1 MMERS
6 IALSVRMLCFGI
18 GWRRCSLTL
27 MYWAA
32 SRAYEDG
39 VRQQILTIGTTT
51 ATSLDGQLVET
62 LAKDND
68 DSVRPRL
75 ANRLTGIWQVP
86 AGAEIEMSL
95 QLVEKTG
102 NSLAS
107 VLRLTST
114 DMQVVKETMASN
126 AEIESA
132 FEERP
137 KSSGLKREVPSRTPF
152 DKSRQMFLEAF
163 GKSVP
168 ANISAAGP
176 IKNGSEIVAVLAM
189 QGLVRPENFA
199 WYSLLG

>member
-18 GWRRCSLTL
+18 GWRRFSLTL

-62 LAKDND
+62 MAKDND

-107 VLRLTST
+107 VLL
-114 DMQVVKETMASN
+114 
-126 AEIESA
+126 
-132 FEERP
+132 
-137 KSSGLKREVPSRTPF
+137 RTCR
-152 DKSRQMFLEAF
+152 S
-163 GKSVP
+163 
-168 ANISAAGP
+168 
-176 IKNGSEIVAVLAM
+176 
-189 QGLVRPENFA
+189 
-199 WYSLLG
+199 